1 MENVRVNL
9 VGPIIHCSPDLTRVR
24 IMSNIIERG
33 EKMKKKVLIATPYIA
48 GVLYL
53 IYCLANINYWVKSH
67 LGFGFYVLIPW
78 FIAVL
83 LFVSFIVVRILTKK
97 RITFYLP
104 LFFLIV
110 GLIINI
116 VGSSIPC
123 CVGG

>member
-1 MENVRVNL
+1 
-9 VGPIIHCSPDLTRVR
+9 
-24 IMSNIIERG
+24 
-33 EKMKKKVLIATPYIA
+33 MKKKVLNATPYIV
-48 GVLYL
+48 GLLYL

-83 LFVSFIVVRILTKK
+83 LSVSFIVVKILTKK

-104 LFFLIV
+104 LFFLFI